1 MNTRTIPWGQIA
13 VEAVA
18 IVASVL
24 LAFSIDAWWDNRKDL
39 LEEQEILLGLEIEF
53 VDLRESLTGTY
64 GLAWI
69 MAGLAGGHPYER
81 SFFSQIRDGR
91 DRAVPAEIRFSS

>member
-53 VDLRESLTGTY
+53 ADLRESLTRTY
-64 GLAWI
+64 GLAW
-69 MAGLAGGHPYER
+69 
-81 SFFSQIRDGR
+81 
-91 DRAVPAEIRFSS
+91 